1 MAIHLPSAP
10 RTPGRSST
18 TLVADCLNIPV
29 VRLELNELFDPDIST
44 TATKAS
50 PMTWWR
56 FCFLIIPA
64 AGAAAVA
71 SFIHTEAQ
79 WIYPSIVGLGSGYIV
94 YQLADGLRAVRR
106 GRERPPITE
115 AEGEAAYAQLRGII
129 ARLDES
135 KTPSVE
141 TASFLLDTEKDSFER
156 TYSGSDNL
164 ESKATTLLGIVAGA
178 TSAVG
183 VFGLARTGSAI
194 VTTPIIL
201 TAFGFVIVSIVALL
215 YMLRAKTFEIP
226 DMAQYLTAATVGED
240 NRVALAIMVAQR
252 YRQMREQLRREIEAE
267 PNALFIAY
275 ASVALAAALVVL
287 NTFTLGS
294 HAAVPLKKASVAANK
309 AASQH
314 RSNRPTPK
322 AVRTGR
328 PGSP

>member
-1 MAIHLPSAP
+1 MG
-10 RTPGRSST
+10 T
-18 TLVADCLNIPV
+18 
-29 VRLELNELFDPDIST
+29 
-44 TATKAS
+44 
-50 PMTWWR
+50 
-56 FCFLIIPA
+56 
-64 AGAAAVA
+64 
-71 SFIHTEAQ
+71 
-79 WIYPSIVGLGSGYIV
+79 GYIV
-94 YQLADGLRAVRR
+94 YQVADGIRAVRR
-106 GRERPPITE
+106 SRERPPITE

-129 ARLDES
+129 ARLDEG

-178 TSAVG
+178 TSAFG
-183 VFGLARTGSAI
+183 VFGLARTGSAV
-194 VTTPIIL
+194 VTTSIIL

-252 YRQMREQLRREIEAE
+252 YHQMREQLRREIEAE

-275 ASVALAAALVVL
+275 ASVARAAALVVL
-287 NTFTLGS
+287 NTFTLS
-294 HAAVPLKKASVAANK
+294 NHATVPGKKSTVAGHK

-314 RSNRPTPK
+314 QSNHPAPK
-322 AVRTGR
+322 AVQTSR